1 MEQTINLYQQLVN
14 NLKNAIDQ
22 NFKNQL
28 TKETKIE
35 SLDSN
40 WKAARQNIERY
51 LRQITSQ
58 NMGLEPV
65 LLSDRYFLYEDVA
78 ALLIDLLWQD
88 IHNQLDIKETL
99 YFYRHFK
106 IQISDSYFLRDR
118 HIYERLKFGKT

>member
-1 MEQTINLYQQLVN
+1 MEQTINLYEQIIN

-28 TKETKIE
+28 QKETKIE
-35 SLDSN
+35 SLDSK
-40 WKAARQNIERY
+40 WKAGRQNIERY
-51 LRQITSQ
+51 LQQITNQ
-58 NMGLEPV
+58 DMGLESI

-99 YFYRHFK
+99 YFYKHYK
-106 IQISDSYFLRDR
+106 IQISNKYLLTDR
-118 HIYERLKFGKT
+118 

>member
-1 MEQTINLYQQLVN
+1 MEQTINLYQQLIN

-28 TKETKIE
+28 SKEVRIE
-35 SLDSN
+35 SLDSK

-51 LRQITSQ
+51 LQQITNQ
-58 NMGLEPV
+58 NMGIEPI

-78 ALLIDLLWQD
+78 ALLVDLLWQD

-99 YFYRHFK
+99 YFYKHYK
-106 IQISDSYFLRDR
+106 IQISNKYLLTEPKNS
-118 HIYERLKFGKT
+118 

>member
-28 TKETKIE
+28 TKETRIE

-51 LRQITSQ
+51 LQQIASQ
-58 NMGLEPV
+58 NMGLEPI
-65 LLSDRYFLYEDVA
+65 LLSGGYFLYEDVA
-78 ALLIDLLWQD
+78 ALLIDFLWQEF
-88 IHNQLDIKETL
+88 HNQLDIKETL
-99 YFYRHFK
+99 YFYKYYK
-106 IQISDSYFLRDR
+106 IQISDKYLLTAPQNS
-118 HIYERLKFGKT
+118 

>member
-1 MEQTINLYQQLVN
+1 MEQTINLYVQIIN

-28 TKETKIE
+28 QKETKIE
-35 SLDSN
+35 SLDSK
-40 WKAARQNIERY
+40 WKAGRQNIERY
-51 LRQITSQ
+51 LQQITNQ
-58 NMGLEPV
+58 DMGLESI

-99 YFYRHFK
+99 YFYKHYK
-106 IQISDSYFLRDR
+106 IQISNKYLLTDR
-118 HIYERLKFGKT
+118 